1 MSMTVTGTTRLFSS
15 QTWVMPS
22 LVPSRPFTFLVV
34 ADTVTSELDLDVNIG
49 RKVEPHERIDSLR
62 RRVNDVDETLMGA
75 HFEVLAAVLVLVGGT
90 DDTHHVLLCR
100 KRHRADDG
108 RTRAGHR
115 ADDLACRAFRSEV
128 LAAVLVL
135 VGGTDDTHH
144 VLLCRKRHRADDG
157 RTRAGHR
164 VDDLACR
171 AVDDLMV
178 IRLQS
183 NADLLSRH
191 VELSLWSSV
200 VPLPRALDAV

>member
-49 RKVEPHERIDSLR
+49 RKFEPHERIDSLR

-90 DDTHHVLLCR
+90 DETHHVLLCR
-100 KRHRADDG
+100 KRHRADDV
-108 RTRAGHR
+108 RTRAGH
-115 ADDLACRAFRSEV
+115 L
-128 LAAVLVL
+128 
-135 VGGTDDTHH
+135 
-144 VLLCRKRHRADDG
+144 
-157 RTRAGHR
+157 